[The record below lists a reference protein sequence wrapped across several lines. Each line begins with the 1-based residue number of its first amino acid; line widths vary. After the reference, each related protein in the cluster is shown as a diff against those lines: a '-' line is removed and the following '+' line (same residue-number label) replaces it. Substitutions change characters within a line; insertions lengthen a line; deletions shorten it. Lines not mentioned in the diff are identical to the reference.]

1 MWLKGLR
8 VVGEEQDV
16 EEGERIDPHG
26 GQGGFV
32 CQGEDDAC
40 RKEGTGTERKKKERV
55 GVRSKNT
62 AAEVKEKS
70 YWET

>member
-8 VVGEEQDV
+8 RVGEEQDV
-16 EEGERIDPHG
+16 EEGECIDPHG

-40 RKEGTGTERKKKERV
+40 RKEVRGTERKKERKSGSKEQKY
-55 GVRSKNT
+55 S
-62 AAEVKEKS
+62 S
-70 YWET
+70 

>member
-8 VVGEEQDV
+8 RVGEEQDV

-40 RKEGTGTERKKKERV
+40 RKEGTGTERKRKKE
-55 GVRSKNT
+55 
-62 AAEVKEKS
+62 
-70 YWET
+70 WE

>member
-8 VVGEEQDV
+8 RVGEEQDV
-16 EEGERIDPHG
+16 DEGERIDPHG

-40 RKEGTGTERKKKERV
+40 RKEGTGTERKKERKSGSKEPKY
-55 GVRSKNT
+55 S
-62 AAEVKEKS
+62 S
-70 YWET
+70 